1 MNLAKRKLVTIIILD
16 SLEEDVIQDLKSLGI
31 KGYTTS
37 PAQGEGLSHVR
48 DSAWEGTNRKIETIV
63 REETA
68 LKIMQLMAEKYFE
81 KYSAIAYLSD
91 VEVLRKERFQS

>member
-1 MNLAKRKLVTIIILD
+1 MNLEPRKLVTIIILD
-16 SLEEDVIQDLKSLGI
+16 TLEEDVIQDLKTLGI

-37 PAQGEGLSHVR
+37 PAQGEGLSHLR
-48 DSAWEGTNRKIETIV
+48 DSAWEGMNRKIETIV

-68 LKIMQLMAEKYFE
+68 YRILELMKEKYFE

-91 VEVLRKERFQS
+91 VFVLRKDRF